1 MPNRHELPDGQLEQL
16 LQSLPEVEPPTD
28 LTARIMSRI
37 DAEAAD
43 VEAVG
48 NVASRAAAS
57 TAWSAVSLRRLAA
70 GLVASATLAAP
81 LLVYYWPL
89 LVQFVT
95 DGARFV
101 GQSVAAATGA
111 TASVAGAVAVFVAKL
126 GTVWLAADKIV
137 RTVVDVVFAE
147 LGWLMAAMLGVTV
160 VLQTVLWVI
169 MRQRDD
175 LA

>member
-1 MPNRHELPDGQLEQL
+1 M
-16 LQSLPEVEPPTD
+16 
-28 LTARIMSRI
+28 
-37 DAEAAD
+37 
-43 VEAVG
+43 
-48 NVASRAAAS
+48 
-57 TAWSAVSLRRLAA
+57 
-70 GLVASATLAAP
+70 
-81 LLVYYWPL
+81 
-89 LVQFVT
+89 
-95 DGARFV
+95 
-101 GQSVAAATGA
+101 AAATGA